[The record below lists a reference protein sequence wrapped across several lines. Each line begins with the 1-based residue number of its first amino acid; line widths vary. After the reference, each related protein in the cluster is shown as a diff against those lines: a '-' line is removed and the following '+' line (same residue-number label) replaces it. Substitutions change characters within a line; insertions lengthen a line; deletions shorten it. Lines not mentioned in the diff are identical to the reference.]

1 MNPVSPKRRGVLRI
15 GAYQGPTRMDSFE
28 NNAHKTW
35 EILAEA
41 HRQKVDF
48 ACLPEC
54 FLTGG
59 CLATDEAR
67 AAAVPTTGKLFRD
80 FVRRCAFG
88 DMASIVGFTEKNGSK
103 LHNSAVII
111 HRGRLVGVHRKSVAG
126 GAADKEVHTLVTD
139 FRPFRLRGV
148 TFGVIICFEGFFIEP
163 SLLLAEQGARII
175 FEPHFSFIREGLMD
189 WQRQRVRTS
198 RAARAVE
205 NDCWYV
211 KSNVM
216 VEPMRKVG
224 GAEGF
229 GYGDSFILDNIG
241 RPQAEAGL
249 FTTGWITTD
258 VPGKQ
263 LTSKRESRVEL
274 APPATRRLVA
284 RLYTAR

>member
-1 MNPVSPKRRGVLRI
+1 MNPVSPKRPDVFRI
-15 GAYQGPTRMDSFE
+15 GAYQGPTGMDSFE
-28 NNAHKTW
+28 NNARKTW

-48 ACLPEC
+48 ACVPEC

-59 CLATDEAR
+59 CVAPKEVPST
-67 AAAVPTTGKLFRD
+67 AVPTNGRLFRD

-88 DMASIVGFTEKNGSK
+88 DMISIVGFTEQNKSK
-103 LHNSAVII
+103 AHNSAAVI
-111 HRGRLVGVHRKSVAG
+111 HRGKLVGVHRKSMAG
-126 GAADKEVHTLVTD
+126 GAADKEACTLVTD
-139 FRPFRLRGV
+139 LRPFRLRGV
-148 TFGVIICFEGFFIEP
+148 TFGVIICFEGFFMEP

-175 FEPHFSFIREGLMD
+175 FEPHFSFIGKDNMD

-216 VEPMRKVG
+216 VEPMRKVA

-249 FTTGWITTD
+249 FTTRWITAD
-258 VPGKQ
+258 VPREQ
-263 LTSKRESRVEL
+263 LTSRRESRVKL
-274 APPATRRLVA
+274 APPATRRMVA
-284 RLYTAR
+284 RLYAGR